1 MKKNRLGKFSTV
13 ILILCLVLFIAG
25 IISLFLVEEDAT
37 QSRIAFQMFETAVMM
52 AIIFLP
58 TILDRLAHIKVP
70 HSMEVCFV
78 AFGFCS
84 LIMGDVADL
93 YALLP
98 WWDALLHTFSGV
110 LLGIVGFSIINMVNS
125 VVGEKFRFPAAFV
138 AVCVTCF
145 ALAAAALWEAAEY
158 IVDGLFGL
166 NSQQYLSSSGTFD
179 NSVPLVG
186 HEALKD
192 TMEDLMLDLAGSVL
206 IGLLGYFEMTH
217 GKYKKW
223 ITTTTDNER

>member
-1 MKKNRLGKFSTV
+1 MKQNRLGKFSTV
-13 ILILCLVLFIAG
+13 ILILCLLLLIAGTVSLFI
-25 IISLFLVEEDAT
+25 VTEDAI

-84 LIMGDVADL
+84 LIMGDVVDL
-93 YALLP
+93 LLP
-98 WWDALLHTFSGV
+98 WWDALLHAFSGV

-125 VVGEKFRFPAAFV
+125 VVGAKFRFPAAFV
-138 AVCVTCF
+138 AVWVICF
-145 ALAAAALWEAAEY
+145 ALAAGALWEIAEY

-179 NSVPLVG
+179 NSLPLVG

-192 TMEDLMLDLAGSVL
+192 TMEDLMLDLVGSVF
-206 IGLLGYFEMTH
+206 IGILGYIEMTR

-223 ITTTTDNER
+223 LTTTTN